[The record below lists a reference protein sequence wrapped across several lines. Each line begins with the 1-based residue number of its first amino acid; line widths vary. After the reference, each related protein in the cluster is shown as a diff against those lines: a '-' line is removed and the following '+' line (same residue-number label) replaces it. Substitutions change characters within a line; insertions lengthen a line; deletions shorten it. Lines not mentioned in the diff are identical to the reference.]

1 MPEQS
6 SRKTASPTDAPGVF
20 IHLHIP
26 KNAGTTLNDIF
37 RRSFGEGFGT
47 THSLYGDVYKGH
59 WPVDDFLAAVA
70 AQPPGMAVISDHH
83 ILMPPEEACRA
94 QGLRFFTLIR
104 EPVERIVSLYHYERK
119 WSKRAPERY
128 CANHPSQLPFEQ
140 YVEARMAMDDHLCDW
155 QTRDL
160 CGKADLAAAKAVLD
174 RCDCVGVTDQFDR
187 FLLCLKSVMRPRR
200 LRLFYERK
208 NISPGRDATLAA
220 MSPALR
226 RRLEDW
232 NRLDSELY
240 RHATAHLMSLSAKV
254 GVTDATVRRFQLAN
268 RLDTARG
275 RLYRQTRSS
284 LGSLV
289 RKVIPR

>member
-6 SRKTASPTDAPGVF
+6 SRKITAKADAPPVF

-47 THSLYGDVYKGH
+47 THSLYGDLYKGH

-94 QGLRFFTLIR
+94 QRLRFFTLIR

-160 CGKADLAAAKAVLD
+160 CGEADLAAAKAVLD

-187 FLLCLKSVMRPRR
+187 FLLCLRDVMRPRR

-226 RRLEDW
+226 RQLEDW
-232 NRLDSELY
+232 NRLDGELY
-240 RHATAHLMSLSAKV
+240 RHATAHLMSLSEKT
-254 GVTDATVRRFQLAN
+254 GVTDASVRRFQLAN
-268 RLDTARG
+268 RLNTARL
-275 RLYRQTRSS
+275 RLYQRTRIK
-284 LGSLV
+284 LGALA